1 MIVSGGWSQVTS
13 VWTTRRVGV
22 SPLCAGKG
30 HFTWFFNR
38 DLKNNSDVIM
48 FAIVY
53 LHEIHHLDSTLLLFT
68 SLFVV
73 IFTLH
78 V

>member
-1 MIVSGGWSQVTS
+1 M
-13 VWTTRRVGV
+13 